1 MDTNTGLFDETVSW
15 GCAIHSRNL
24 TDGKWD
30 FGTGAKNPSVLPMIT
45 FPSLES
51 GFLEIHYTETAIA
64 DLERLPPRIAEQTM
78 RKIDRLQNGLHGDIK
93 RLTQFDHDYRLRSGD
108 YRILFDV
115 EDSRAI
121 IQRILHRK
129 EAYD

>member
-1 MDTNTGLFDETVSW
+1 
-15 GCAIHSRNL
+15 
-24 TDGKWD
+24 
-30 FGTGAKNPSVLPMIT
+30 MIT